1 MTRGGRTRSCPC
13 RILKEYYDY
22 VTHTTLRE
30 LIDYGSN
37 PMEREYYD
45 YVARAEF
52 LLERGYVTH
61 TTLRELIEKLQK
73 LDLDKK
79 ESKK

>member
-1 MTRGGRTRSCPC
+1 MTRGGRTRNCPY
-13 RILKEYYDY
+13 RILK
-22 VTHTTLRE
+22 
-30 LIDYGSN
+30 
-37 PMEREYYD
+37 EYYD

>member
-1 MTRGGRTRSCPC
+1 M
-13 RILKEYYDY
+13 KEY
-22 VTHTTLRE
+22 HE
-30 LIDYGSN
+30 
-37 PMEREYYD
+37 
-45 YVARAEF
+45 YVARAEY

-73 LDLDKK
+73 LDTDKK

>member
-1 MTRGGRTRSCPC
+1 M
-13 RILKEYYDY
+13 KEYY
-22 VTHTTLRE
+22 E
-30 LIDYGSN
+30 
-37 PMEREYYD
+37 

-73 LDLDKK
+73 ADLESEKK
-79 ESKK
+79 ATKK